1 MRKTFREI
9 IPTQSDDEVMAYIT
23 DRRRYV
29 PEAVEAAIAELARRG
44 KPLASAS
51 VDEIRADMRDIERKR
66 KEEADD
72 IDKRISEAYG
82 PAALVPASSF
92 PRNPFVF
99 VIVFLCR
106 WYLRRGERNTSYD
119 VALMVLALF
128 PFMNLLALSRML
140 GFELDMFGDTA
151 NPSLWDKV
159 RFGLLHI
166 LPWYIVMRVL
176 APKEKVLSLVADQDA
191 GTLGG
196 LILGGYTILSVILL
210 VLVR

>member
-1 MRKTFREI
+1 MRQTFREI
-9 IPTQSDDEVMAYIT
+9 IPTQSDDEVMVYIT

-51 VDEIRADMRDIERKR
+51 VDEIRADMREIVRKR
-66 KEEADD
+66 KEESDN
-72 IDKRISEAYG
+72 IDNRISEAYG
-82 PAALVPASSF
+82 PAALVPAPSL

-106 WYLRRGERNTSYD
+106 WYLRRGERSASYD
-119 VALMVLALF
+119 GALMVLALI

-140 GFELDMFGDTA
+140 GFELDIFGNTA
-151 NPSLWDKV
+151 NPSMWDKV
-159 RFGLLHI
+159 RFGLLYI

-176 APKEKVLSLVADQDA
+176 APKEKVLSIVADQDA

-196 LILGGYTILSVILL
+196 LILGGYAILSIVFLVI
-210 VLVR
+210 VR